1 MAQGSSFYREA
12 DLVKEAV
19 IPAQEGAVVSSDAKE
34 ATLEASKKSSFPHK
48 AVSLIGGNELIDG
61 ISVRSPAYLSDF
73 IQRLRLRLT
82 GTYDRVAQKLD
93 EKSSAY
99 YKHERKL
106 TTTIADLH
114 SDPREQLLPGF
125 TYIAVAAM
133 SGSVLTRN
141 RNFLFRLATPLLLGS
156 ACFSYVLP
164 NTFQN
169 TTNLLHSIES
179 ANFPKAVAKQDA
191 FIRRTGEL
199 SRATAMRIDSA
210 SKSIVGT
217 VSKSQH
223 LIKEWTGLN
232 VE

>member
-1 MAQGSSFYREA
+1 MTAGTNFYREA
-12 DLVKEAV
+12 DLVQEAV
-19 IPAQEGAVVSSDAKE
+19 IPAQEGVVVSSNAKE
-34 ATLEASKKSSFPHK
+34 ATVESSKESVLSNKV
-48 AVSLIGGNELIDG
+48 VSLIGDNELIDG
-61 ISVRSPAYLSDF
+61 ISVRSPEYLSGVF
-73 IQRLRLRLT
+73 QNMRLRLANT
-82 GTYDRVAQKLD
+82 VDRVTQKVD

-106 TTTIADLH
+106 TSTLADLH

-141 RNFLFRLATPLLLGS
+141 KNFFFRFTAPLLLGS

-164 NTFQN
+164 TTFRNTAS
-169 TTNLLHSIES
+169 LLHSIEE
-179 ANFPKAVAKQDA
+179 ANFPGAVAKQDA
-191 FIRRTGEL
+191 FIRKTREL
-199 SRATAMRIDSA
+199 NHAIFEKVGWASRA
-210 SKSIVGT
+210 IVGT